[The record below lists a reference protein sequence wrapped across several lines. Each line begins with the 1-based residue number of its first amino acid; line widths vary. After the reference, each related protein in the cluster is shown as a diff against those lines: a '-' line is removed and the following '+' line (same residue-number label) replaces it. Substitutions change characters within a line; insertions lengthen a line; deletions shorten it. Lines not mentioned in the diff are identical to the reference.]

1 MLPDACCEWSW
12 LLNSCNPSFDLV
24 ISSSLFALK
33 IRTRPEQSTS
43 TFDRI
48 AASLICTCIYTHAHI
63 NTPAYKQ
70 FKRLII
76 NLAVI
81 WEWFS
86 GILHGQCHLKGLDGF
101 YPVTC
106 MSIESFGCLENHSA
120 KYHDPLNWLIW
131 DGFVMAYIIWTYK
144 WSYLS
149 WITSVAI
156 TNGFD
161 VCCLCLDHPSDWQL
175 PIEGRPGTARW
186 RGPGSDLL
194 VFDARDIRDGPICVS
209 TQQLPWL
216 LWLVENHGTSCD
228 QK

>member
-1 MLPDACCEWSW
+1 
-12 LLNSCNPSFDLV
+12 
-24 ISSSLFALK
+24 
-33 IRTRPEQSTS
+33 
-43 TFDRI
+43 
-48 AASLICTCIYTHAHI
+48 
-63 NTPAYKQ
+63 
-70 FKRLII
+70 
-76 NLAVI
+76 
-81 WEWFS
+81 
-86 GILHGQCHLKGLDGF
+86 LDGF